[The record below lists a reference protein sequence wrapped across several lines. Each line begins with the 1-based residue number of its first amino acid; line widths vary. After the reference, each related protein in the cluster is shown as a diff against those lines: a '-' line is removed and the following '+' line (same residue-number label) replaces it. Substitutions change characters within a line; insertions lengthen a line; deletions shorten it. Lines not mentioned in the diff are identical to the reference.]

1 MEFGPKNKFVKLI
14 YLITTRISITS
25 PDVAQV
31 KSIEFPISVFPE
43 ADVVNP
49 VGLGIVSAGQT
60 VGLQVG
66 QEIIDR
72 L

>member
-1 MEFGPKNKFVKLI
+1 MKLI
-14 YLITTRISITS
+14 FFYYNENFHYTS

-66 QEIIDR
+66 QEIF
-72 L
+72 